1 MKCCSVRI
9 LWRFVNLQDADD
21 EDDNDK
27 ENSDDCNDYK
37 GCFLIALVES

>member
-9 LWRFVNLQDADD
+9 SWRFVNPQDADG